1 MSEKPKL
8 LVVEDDAG
16 LQRQLKWSYEDQ
28 EVILAGDREAALDA
42 LRTHQPAVVTLDL
55 GLPPDPDG
63 VTEGFATLEARGAP
77 SPWELSISITNRS
90 ISMNSA

>member
-63 VTEGFATLEARGAP
+63 VT
-77 SPWELSISITNRS
+77 
-90 ISMNSA
+90 